1 MASGIGVSWIASSL
15 FLKKHD
21 LRTRRAF
28 AYTTGVFNYG
38 YIPIPLITMLFGPE
52 TLGVLFVFNVG
63 VEVGLW
69 LFGMPMMAGSGSL
82 KQIVRKILNPPLVTL
97 AVSVTLRISGLG
109 EKIPDPLWN
118 LVGLLQGCAIPIG
131 ILLVGMAMADHI
143 AGVAEM
149 KKPGPWML
157 SCVIRNGVMAA
168 LFLWVARETRLTIEL
183 TTVLCIQ
190 AAMPTAVF
198 PVVLAK
204 HYGGDARMAT
214 QIIFATSLLAF
225 ATTPLWLD
233 LAFRILDGK

>member
-1 MASGIGVSWIASSL
+1 
-15 FLKKHD
+15 
-21 LRTRRAF
+21 
-28 AYTTGVFNYG
+28 
-38 YIPIPLITMLFGPE
+38 
-52 TLGVLFVFNVG
+52 
-63 VEVGLW
+63 
-69 LFGMPMMAGSGSL
+69 
-82 KQIVRKILNPPLVTL
+82 
-97 AVSVTLRISGLG
+97 
-109 EKIPDPLWN
+109 
-118 LVGLLQGCAIPIG
+118 
-131 ILLVGMAMADHI
+131 
-143 AGVAEM
+143 
-149 KKPGPWML
+149 
-157 SCVIRNGVMAA
+157 MAA